1 MKKIIFLVLSIF
13 TISSIG
19 YSEVKNFDGIVFD
32 DRAFGETEQC
42 KGIGIFYLM
51 GALFVAERET
61 GFNDTELF
69 NNIVNMGLEINTLLK
84 NEGWSKSDLEPDNI
98 DLYYKSKCRK
108 IQTKDFTNIDT
119 SDYSNDIIILRLYNY
134 MDKLGMFKN

>member
-98 DLYYKSKCRK
+98 DLYYK
-108 IQTKDFTNIDT
+108 
-119 SDYSNDIIILRLYNY
+119 
-134 MDKLGMFKN
+134 